1 MQVQKGFTLIELMI
15 VVAIMGVLAAIAL
28 PQYQDYSAKAQAMSA
43 YSELAAYRMQ
53 YEVAMN
59 EGIEHRQI
67 VISDTESEK
76 NKRGYIGKAT
86 TNGYCVMSVVG
97 TGTGTTADNG
107 IRCTVKEDKGNAK
120 LQKRYF
126 EVKRNAG
133 SGAWSCTTDLAESLA
148 PADCSKA
155 SSDGS
160 STSGSGDKK

>member
-1 MQVQKGFTLIELMI
+1 MQMQKGFTLIELMI

-59 EGIEHRQI
+59 EGIGHRQI

-97 TGTGTTADNG
+97 SGTGTGADDG
-107 IRCTVKEDKGNAK
+107 IKCSVKEGKGNAK
-120 LQKRYF
+120 LKGKYF
-126 EVKRNAG
+126 EVKRNAA
-133 SGAWSCTTDLAESLA
+133 SGAWLCATNLEESLA
-148 PADCSKA
+148 PADC
-155 SSDGS
+155 
-160 STSGSGDKK
+160 GSGTTGDTKAAS

>member
-1 MQVQKGFTLIELMI
+1 MKSLKKQKGFTLIELMI

-59 EGIEHRQI
+59 EGVAHENI
-67 VISDTESEK
+67 VIGDDEASKE
-76 NKRGYIGKAT
+76 KRGYIGKAA
-86 TNGYCVMSVVG
+86 TNGYCNMTVVG
-97 TGTGTTADNG
+97 TGTGTATDNG

-120 LQKRYF
+120 LQKKYF

-148 PADCSKA
+148 PADCSSGTAGNTKA
-155 SSDGS
+155 AS
-160 STSGSGDKK
+160 